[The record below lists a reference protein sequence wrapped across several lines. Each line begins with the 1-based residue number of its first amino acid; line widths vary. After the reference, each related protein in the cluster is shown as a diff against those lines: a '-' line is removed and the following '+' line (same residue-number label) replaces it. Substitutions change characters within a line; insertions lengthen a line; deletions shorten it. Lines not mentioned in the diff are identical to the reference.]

1 MKQITAIFRNERLD
15 AVKDALEKIN
25 CKGITVMDV
34 KGRGEQLGIEENY
47 RGNSYRID
55 LLPKI
60 KIVTVVPDNNVENVI
75 TAITEA
81 AKTGNVGDGKIFIT
95 HIDEV
100 VRIRTN
106 ERGDKAL

>member
-47 RGNSYRID
+47 RGN

-95 HIDEV
+95 NIDEV

>member
-1 MKQITAIFRNERLD
+1 MKQITAIFRNERL
-15 AVKDALEKIN
+15 DALEKIN

-95 HIDEV
+95 NIDEV

>member
-15 AVKDALEKIN
+15 AVKDVLEKIN

-95 HIDEV
+95 NIDEV

>member
-95 HIDEV
+95 NIDEV

-106 ERGDKAL
+106 ERGDKSL

>member
-25 CKGITVMDV
+25 RKGITVMDV

-95 HIDEV
+95 NIDEV

>member
-34 KGRGEQLGIEENY
+34 KCRGEQLGIEENY

-95 HIDEV
+95 NIDEV

>member
-81 AKTGNVGDGKIFIT
+81 AKTGNVGDGNIFIT
-95 HIDEV
+95 NIDEV

>member
-60 KIVTVVPDNNVENVI
+60 KIVTVVPDNNVENII

-95 HIDEV
+95 NIDEV

>member
-95 HIDEV
+95 NIDEV
-100 VRIRTN
+100 ERIRTN

>member
-25 CKGITVMDV
+25 CKGITVMYV
-34 KGRGEQLGIEENY
+34 KVRVEQLGIEENY

-95 HIDEV
+95 NIDEV

>member
-60 KIVTVVPDNNVENVI
+60 KIVTVVTDNNVENVI

-81 AKTGNVGDGKIFIT
+81 AKSGNVGDGKIFIT
-95 HIDEV
+95 NIDEV

>member
-75 TAITEA
+75 TAITEG

-95 HIDEV
+95 NIDEV

>member
-95 HIDEV
+95 NIDEV

-106 ERGDKAL
+106 ELGDKAL

>member
-60 KIVTVVPDNNVENVI
+60 KIVTVVPDYNVENVI

-95 HIDEV
+95 NIDEV

>member
-1 MKQITAIFRNERLD
+1 MKQVTAIIRNERLD
-15 AVKDALEKIN
+15 AVKDALEKVN

-47 RGNSYRID
+47 RGSSYRID
-55 LLPKI
+55 LLSKI
-60 KIVTVVPDNNVENVI
+60 KIVTVVPDNEVENVI

-95 HIDEV
+95 NIDEV

-106 ERGDKAL
+106 ERGDNAL

>member
-81 AKTGNVGDGKIFIT
+81 AKTGNVGDGKIFVT
-95 HIDEV
+95 NIDEV

>member
-47 RGNSYRID
+47 RGNSYKLIFFQ
-55 LLPKI
+55 KI
-60 KIVTVVPDNNVENVI
+60 KIVTVVPDNNVEKCNNSNYRSSKKQVMLVMEKYLLPI
-75 TAITEA
+75 
-81 AKTGNVGDGKIFIT
+81 
-95 HIDEV
+95 
-100 VRIRTN
+100 
-106 ERGDKAL
+106 

>member
-60 KIVTVVPDNNVENVI
+60 KIVTVVPDDNVENVI
-75 TAITEA
+75 TAIKKKK
-81 AKTGNVGDGKIFIT
+81 KTGNVGDGKIFIT
-95 HIDEV
+95 NIDEV

>member
-81 AKTGNVGDGKIFIT
+81 AKTGNVGDGKILIT
-95 HIDEV
+95 NIDEV

>member
-75 TAITEA
+75 TANTEA

-95 HIDEV
+95 NIDEV

>member
-95 HIDEV
+95 NIDEV

>member
-75 TAITEA
+75 TTITEA

-95 HIDEV
+95 NIDEV

>member
-55 LLPKI
+55 LHPKI

-95 HIDEV
+95 NIDEV

>member
-60 KIVTVVPDNNVENVI
+60 KIVTVVPDDNVENVI

-95 HIDEV
+95 NIDEV

>member
-95 HIDEV
+95 NIDEV

-106 ERGDKAL
+106 ERGGKAL